1 MPPKTQLGAQLIT
14 AKEAA
19 ELLNVHVRTIH
30 GWIEKET
37 IPYVALPSSGTK
49 PSYRIPLHGL
59 LNSLSGNYDL
69 ADEVEELFGDEA
81 ASASAESASAE
92 D

>member
-1 MPPKTQLGAQLIT
+1 MPPITKLGAQLIT

-30 GWIEKET
+30 GWIDKGT
-37 IPYVALPSSGTK
+37 IPYIELPSSGSK

-69 ADEVEELFGDEA
+69 ARRSRDF
-81 ASASAESASAE
+81 
-92 D
+92 